1 MRKMGKNNCVF
12 RIQQYVWYKRGLPV
26 WAVEGHPFPMD
37 VDNAISDS
45 LEVLRP
51 KLQVLGSLEE
61 ANKEVEQLERDT
73 LKKISELCLIGHLLS
88 VLWIT

>member
-1 MRKMGKNNCVF
+1 
-12 RIQQYVWYKRGLPV
+12 
-26 WAVEGHPFPMD
+26 MD

-73 LKKISELCLIGHLLS
+73 LKKISEFSVQLTIHCMVFAHGPVHKGANHVPKAVSDCDSDPFLI
-88 VLWIT
+88 